1 MSEVDIYMG
10 IDCGL
15 DGAIVCLSS
24 EGIVDMIDMPTKK
37 QDGKRSIDIEKLAE
51 LIKKIYYEVRVCRSY
66 QPGGHRFNKA
76 NPDVILENFHI
87 TIEDPGPHAPSAAGL
102 RSMTY
107 SLAVVEALLV
117 AFNFKYNL
125 VMARKWQKEFFSK
138 PKGMTDKFDTKAAA
152 LSAADKIFPG
162 TDWTRTPRSSKPFDG
177 FVDAALIAEYAR
189 RKRIE
194 SLTTE

>member
-24 EGIVDMIDMPTKK
+24 EGIVDMIEMPTKK
-37 QDGKRSIDIEKLAE
+37 QDDKRSIDIETLAD
-51 LIKKIYYEVRVCRSY
+51 LFKKIYHEIRVYRSY
-66 QPGGHRFNKA
+66 QPGGNHFRKA
-76 NPDVILENFHI
+76 NPDVILRNFHI
-87 TIEDPGPHAPSAAGL
+87 MIEDPGPHAPSAAGL

-107 SLAVVEALLV
+107 SLAIIEALLV
-117 AFNFKYNL
+117 MCDFKYNL

-138 PKGMTDKFDTKAAA
+138 PKGMKEKFDTKAAA
-152 LSAADKIFPG
+152 LAAADAIWAD
-162 TDWTRTPRSSKPFDG
+162 TDWTRTPRSSKAFDG

-189 RKRIE
+189 RKRVE